1 LNEKSGG
8 QLGLTSPKM
17 KKKLTFEL
25 VVAEIQLHQTPK
37 LPQGFGDAS
46 YERAKNRWKQVGQWA
61 LTTTKK

>member
-46 YERAKNRWKQVGQWA
+46 YERAKNR
-61 LTTTKK
+61 